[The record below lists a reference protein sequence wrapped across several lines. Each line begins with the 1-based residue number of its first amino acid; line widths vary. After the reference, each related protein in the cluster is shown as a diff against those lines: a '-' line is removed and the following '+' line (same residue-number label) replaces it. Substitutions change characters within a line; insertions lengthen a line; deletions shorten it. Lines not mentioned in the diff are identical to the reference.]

1 MDVTIEDDSLLEI
14 DEVFRATLGLV
25 NSDDSSR
32 VTLSPAEASVT
43 IFDDDGKCDRYSYLY
58 VGNNSMVKNKNRP
71 IFEFYLVN
79 FWVASIYICQLADR
93 NTGMDD
99 IILCGFMTLFLN
111 KANTAFGLICNM

>member
-43 IFDDDGKCDRYSYLY
+43 IFDDDRECDRYCY
-58 VGNNSMVKNKNRP
+58 
-71 IFEFYLVN
+71 
-79 FWVASIYICQLADR
+79 
-93 NTGMDD
+93 
-99 IILCGFMTLFLN
+99 
-111 KANTAFGLICNM
+111 

>member
-43 IFDDDGKCDRYSYLY
+43 IFDDDGKCDRYS
-58 VGNNSMVKNKNRP
+58 
-71 IFEFYLVN
+71 
-79 FWVASIYICQLADR
+79 
-93 NTGMDD
+93 
-99 IILCGFMTLFLN
+99 
-111 KANTAFGLICNM
+111 

>member
-43 IFDDDGKCDRYSYLY
+43 IFDDDGGCDRYTLRSLLL
-58 VGNNSMVKNKNRP
+58 VGIKFSA
-71 IFEFYLVN
+71 FSDFQ
-79 FWVASIYICQLADR
+79 F
-93 NTGMDD
+93 
-99 IILCGFMTLFLN
+99 F
-111 KANTAFGLICNM
+111 ANISTRENY